1 MSEQTPRE
9 ALRNLAGVIIDEAVK
24 DFERVKRMIV
34 WRCNVNT
41 MCDACG
47 RAISLDEANDVEG
60 GEWDGATLCNDCY
73 AEKVVFAD

>member
-24 DFERVKRMIV
+24 V
-34 WRCNVNT
+34 WRRNVDT